1 MFCQQC
7 GETLDPH
14 VVFCPACGHQQPV
27 VAGSTPPPL
36 PAEQVVIP
44 AIPFRPP
51 VVIKA
56 KGGQWI
62 SQGWEVV
69 KTDIGL
75 FMGLTLL
82 YLIVGSAGSVLT
94 QGPMQVG
101 FHLACMKKLVR
112 GRMEIGD
119 LFQGFNYF
127 VAAFVAAL
135 IIALFATLG
144 FLLCIIPGLVV
155 SAVYMFTYLFVADK
169 RLEFWPAME
178 ASHAVVKN
186 DYVGFTLFLLGL
198 GLLNFVGILCCI
210 VGLLVTI
217 PISMMAIT
225 IAYRE
230 LVGFEPS
237 TV

>member
-7 GETLDPH
+7 GETLEPH

-27 VAGSTPPPL
+27 IEGSMPPPL
-36 PAEQVVIP
+36 PTGNGMLQPVS
-44 AIPFRPP
+44 FLPP
-51 VVIKA
+51 VEIKA
-56 KGGQWI
+56 AGGRWI

-75 FMGLTLL
+75 FMGLTVL
-82 YLIVGSAGSVLT
+82 YVIVGSVGSVLT
-94 QGPMQVG
+94 HGPMQLG

-112 GRMEIGD
+112 GRTEIGD

-135 IIALFATLG
+135 LIAVFATIG
-144 FLLCIIPGLVV
+144 TLLCIIPGLVV
-155 SAVYMFTYLFVADK
+155 AAVYMFTYLFIADK

-178 ASHAVVKN
+178 ASHALVKN
-186 DYVGFTLFLLGL
+186 DYVGFVLFLLGL
-198 GLLNFVGILCCI
+198 CLLNIVGALCCI

-230 LVGFEPS
+230 LVGIEPN

>member
-7 GETLDPH
+7 GETLQPH
-14 VVFCPACGHQQPV
+14 AVFCPACGHQQPV
-27 VAGSTPPPL
+27 IEGSAPPPL
-36 PAEQVVIP
+36 PAGNGMAPV
-44 AIPFRPP
+44 IPFRPP
-51 VVIKA
+51 VEIKA
-56 KGGQWI
+56 ATGRWI

-75 FMGLTLL
+75 FMGLTVL
-82 YLIVGSAGSVLT
+82 YMIVGSAGSVLT

-119 LFQGFNYF
+119 LFQGFNFF

-135 IIALFATLG
+135 LIAVFATVG
-144 FLLCIIPGLVV
+144 ILLCIIPGLVI
-155 SAVYMFTYLFVADK
+155 SAMYMFTYLFVLDK

-178 ASHAVVKN
+178 ASHGVVKN
-186 DYVGFTLFLLGL
+186 DYVGFVLFLFGL
-198 GLLNFVGILCCI
+198 GLLNIVGALCCI

-230 LVGFEPS
+230 LVGFEPN

>member
-1 MFCQQC
+1 M
-7 GETLDPH
+7 
-14 VVFCPACGHQQPV
+14 
-27 VAGSTPPPL
+27 PPPL
-36 PAEQVVIP
+36 PTGNGMLQPVS
-44 AIPFRPP
+44 FLPP
-51 VVIKA
+51 VEIKA
-56 KGGQWI
+56 AGGRWI

-75 FMGLTLL
+75 FMGLTVL
-82 YLIVGSAGSVLT
+82 YVIVGSVGSVLT
-94 QGPMQVG
+94 HGPMQLG

-112 GRMEIGD
+112 GRTEIGD

-135 IIALFATLG
+135 LIAVFATIG
-144 FLLCIIPGLVV
+144 TLLCIIPGLVV
-155 SAVYMFTYLFVADK
+155 AAVYMFTYLFIADK

-178 ASHAVVKN
+178 ASHALVKN
-186 DYVGFTLFLLGL
+186 DYVGFVLFLLGL
-198 GLLNFVGILCCI
+198 CLLNIVGALCCI

-230 LVGFEPS
+230 LVGIEPN

>member
-7 GETLDPH
+7 GETLEPH

-27 VAGSTPPPL
+27 IEGRLPPPL
-36 PAEQVVIP
+36 PVGNGVVP
-44 AIPFRPP
+44 AAAFRPP
-51 VVIKA
+51 VEIKA
-56 KGGQWI
+56 AGGRWI

-69 KTDIGL
+69 KTDVGL
-75 FMGLTLL
+75 FMGLTVL

-101 FHLACMKKLVR
+101 FHLACMRKLVR
-112 GRMEIGD
+112 GRTEIGD

-135 IIALFATLG
+135 LIAVFATVG
-144 FLLCIIPGLVV
+144 VLLCIIPGLVIT
-155 SAVYMFTYLFVADK
+155 AMYMFTYLFVLDK

-186 DYVGFTLFLLGL
+186 DYLGFVLFLLGL
-198 GLLNFVGILCCI
+198 GLLNIVGALCCI

-225 IAYRE
+225 IAYRD
-230 LVGFEPS
+230 LVGFEPN